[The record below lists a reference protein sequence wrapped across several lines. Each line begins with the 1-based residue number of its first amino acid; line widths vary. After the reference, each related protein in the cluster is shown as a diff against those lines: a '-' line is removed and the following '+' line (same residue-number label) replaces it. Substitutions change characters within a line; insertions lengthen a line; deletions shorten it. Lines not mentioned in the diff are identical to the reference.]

1 MKKSATTGPSQPTG
15 PDSRQGVAAVTSETD
30 AAGPPT
36 QCVRTDKQRRVSR
49 HNWAEYALVLAGSAA
64 AAFGGLV
71 AEDMFPGRDAW
82 LTTDWKLVRVGL
94 LAAAVAVAWAAVR
107 SLIRRRQLRGTLYY
121 LRMQSDTNE
130 DYHAKAIEEAA
141 KDYLGFRA
149 MAAWC
154 DPGTGTVDVRR
165 RVDQL
170 SHELQRSTNDD
181 SNDSGFDIAPNL
193 IFPVALAVGYDWI
206 PPGPGGPGPGGL
218 RLREFS
224 FRPGKEELQDFEWKL
239 GCLSAAGV
247 VPEKQSTVCGDPKCK
262 VSHYQPSA
270 SGHLRAVTSGT
281 ALPGASVQTVWLEYR
296 LTDTEYVDEFLPR
309 HDHSVRV
316 MNSPLKAAAEVRRV
330 IHVEAGR
337 APNDAA
343 TTYALLQYTPGA
355 PGKRADRP
363 DVQCKCADVPE
374 VPHVQEI
381 AEGVAYWLG
390 QTLRDYPKATVYV
403 AAAMPKT
410 VAFAMG
416 YLMTRPP
423 LRTPAAHPW
432 RRIVPMGFFEREPND
447 LRPMWVRFDQR
458 DPDELIAISGRP

>member
-1 MKKSATTGPSQPTG
+1 MTSQQP
-15 PDSRQGVAAVTSETD
+15 AE
-30 AAGPPT
+30 GPPT
-36 QCVRTDKQRRVSR
+36 QCVRTDRQRRVSR
-49 HNWAEYALVLAGSAA
+49 HNWAEYALVLFGSAA
-64 AAFGGLV
+64 AAFAGLV

-82 LTTDWKLVRVGL
+82 LTTEWKWVRVGSL
-94 LAAAVAVAWAAVR
+94 AVAVAAAFLAVR
-107 SLIRRRQLRGTLYY
+107 RLIRRRQLRGTLYY

-154 DPGTGTVDVRR
+154 DPGDGTVDVRR
-165 RVDQL
+165 QVDRL
-170 SHELQRSTNDD
+170 SVELQRSTNDD
-181 SNDSGFDIAPNL
+181 ANDSGFDIAPNL
-193 IFPVALAVGYDWI
+193 IFPVALAVGYEWI
-206 PPGPGGPGPGGL
+206 PPGPGGPGPAGL

-224 FRPGKEELQDFEWKL
+224 LRVGKEELQDFEWKL

-247 VPEKQSTVCGDPKCK
+247 VREKQTTVCRDPKCK
-262 VSHYQPSA
+262 VSHYQPSD

-281 ALPGASVQTVWLEYR
+281 ALPGSSVQTVWLEYR
-296 LTDTEYVDEFLPR
+296 LTEGEWVDDVER
-309 HDHSVRV
+309 DCGRKVRV
-316 MNSPLKAAAEVRRV
+316 MNSPLKAAADVRRV
-330 IHVEAGR
+330 IHVEAR
-337 APNDAA
+337 RVPNDPA
-343 TTYALLQYTPGA
+343 TSYALLHYTH
-355 PGKRADRP
+355 
-363 DVQCKCADVPE
+363 DVQCGCTDVPE
-374 VPHVQEI
+374 VQEI

-390 QTLRDYPKATVYV
+390 QTLRDYPRATVYV

-423 LRTPAAHPW
+423 LWGVAAHPW

-458 DPDELIAISGRP
+458 DPDELMAAGGCP